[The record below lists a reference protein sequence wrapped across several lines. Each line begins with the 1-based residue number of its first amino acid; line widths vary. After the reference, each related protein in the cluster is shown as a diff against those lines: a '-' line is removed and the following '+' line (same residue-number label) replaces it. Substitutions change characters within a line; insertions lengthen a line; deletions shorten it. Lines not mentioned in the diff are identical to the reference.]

1 MAWLKTLTRNL
12 LHCRAA
18 DRDLDAEIGAYADEM
33 NARRAHSVYAEP
45 LREQVRA
52 ARPGAG
58 IESCA
63 RDLRYSLRMLR
74 KTPWLS
80 LACVLTFAV
89 GVAATT
95 VVFSMANA
103 LIWHPLPVANPAQ
116 LHLLSLR
123 VQNSD
128 AATPS
133 LTASDLRA
141 LAAQARNAFS
151 AVTTASLDGVGIS
164 ADGQARIAMGGF
176 VGGNFFAVMG
186 IRPALGHF
194 FSRDDASAVVLS
206 YDYWCSRF
214 HANPAVIGTAA
225 VVEGRAVTITGVAPQ
240 GFHGITNVIDSQ
252 VYVPVGLAPNGN
264 AGFLPAFGIPIVRL
278 RPGVTV
284 AAAQAELAV
293 YARRMA
299 VEHPKAD
306 QDLSIQ
312 MWPIGNGMTSSQGG
326 PSPFATVAA
335 LFFVLSGLVLLLAAA
350 NIMGVLLARA
360 RTREREMAVRSALG
374 AGRRR
379 LARQVFLEALVLAL
393 GGCAAGMVFGMGASR
408 ALSTLPPQFGLPV
421 VIRFTFDWRVFG
433 FGCAMALVMAVAAG
447 LLPAWR
453 AASADPNQSLRGPEA
468 NATGRRRQWLRSS
481 LVVAQVAGSLMLLI
495 VGGLFVRSLQYAQHR
510 PLGFQAEGLWNFE
523 LNVSGAGYTTA
534 QGQRFFAQLL
544 PAVRALPGVRGAS
557 LAMTHP
563 FGTDQDDG
571 PVHQQGKSTPS
582 IDSTINRVSP
592 EYFKTMEIPLLQ
604 GRAITANDTAHSPSV
619 AVVSARLAQAL
630 WPGKSAV
637 GQQVALGGAGQ
648 LTTVVGVAAEVLQNS
663 FSAAQP
669 AIYFALAQ
677 HYIPREILQVRTSGA
692 TPVSEVEQ
700 WLARMAPNVTI
711 GLVQPMSAAQ
721 QGLNGLF
728 IFNLGARLAT
738 ALGLLGLFLA
748 VIGVYGVVAYAA
760 AQRTHEIGIRVALGA
775 RPRQV
780 IVAILRSAG
789 LIIAS
794 GIVIGL
800 LLAAAIG
807 KLAGA
812 FLVGVSGL
820 DPLTF
825 IAATVLLALVAVAA
839 SLLPA
844 LRASRA
850 DPLAALRCE

>member
-1 MAWLKTLTRNL
+1 MPLKTLFCNL
-12 LHCRAA
+12 LHRRAA

-33 NARRAHSVYAEP
+33 NARRPHSVYAEP

-52 ARPGAG
+52 VRPGAG

-74 KTPWLS
+74 KTPWLT

-103 LIWHPLPVANPAQ
+103 LIWHPLPVANPAE

-128 AATPS
+128 TITPS

-141 LAAQARNAFS
+141 LAAQAHTAFS
-151 AVTTASLDGVGIS
+151 AVTTASLDDVGIS
-164 ADGQARIAMGGF
+164 AGGQARIAMGGF

-186 IRPALGHF
+186 IHPALGHF

-206 YDYWCSRF
+206 YDYWRSRF
-214 HANPAVIGTAA
+214 HANPAVIGTVAI
-225 VVEGRAVTITGVAPQ
+225 VEGRPVSITGVAPQ

-252 VYVPVGLAPNGN
+252 VYVPVGLAPKGN
-264 AGFLPAFGIPIVRL
+264 AGFLPVFGIPIVRL

-299 VEHPKAD
+299 AEHPKD
-306 QDLSIQ
+306 DKGLRVQ

-326 PSPFATVAA
+326 PNPFATVAA

-379 LARQVFLEALVLAL
+379 LARQVFLEAVVLAVGGCAVGLAL
-393 GGCAAGMVFGMGASR
+393 GMAASHTLG
-408 ALSTLPPQFGLPV
+408 TLPPQFGLPV
-421 VIRFTFDWRVFG
+421 VIRFRFDWRVFG
-433 FGCAMALVMAVAAG
+433 FGCAMALVMAVVAG

-453 AASADPNQSLRGPEA
+453 AASADPNHSLRGPEA
-468 NATGRRRQWLRSS
+468 NPSGRRRQRLRST

-510 PLGFQAEGLWNFE
+510 PLGFHAEGLWNFE
-523 LNVSGAGYTTA
+523 LNVSGAGYTTV
-534 QGQRFFAQLL
+534 QGQRLFAQLL
-544 PAVRALPGVRGAS
+544 PAVRALPDVRSAS

-571 PVHQQGKSTPS
+571 PVHLPGKPS
-582 IDSTINRVSP
+582 PSVDSTANRISP
-592 EYFKTMEIPLLQ
+592 DYFRTMEIPLLQ
-604 GRAITANDTAHSPSV
+604 GRAITADDTAHSPAV

-630 WPGKSAV
+630 WPGKSAL
-637 GQQVALGGAGQ
+637 GQQVSLGATGQ
-648 LTTVVGVAAEVLQNS
+648 PATVIGVAADVLQNS

-669 AIYFALAQ
+669 TIYFALAQ
-677 HYIPREILQVRTSGA
+677 HYIPREVLQVRTAGA
-692 TPVSEVEQ
+692 TPVSAVEQ

-711 GLVQPMSAAQ
+711 GLVQPMTAAQ

-780 IVAILRSAG
+780 IAAILRSAG

-825 IAATVLLALVAVAA
+825 IAATVLLALVAFAA